1 MKSVCT
7 SVIGIK
13 TTIIVLALDD
23 CKTPIDI
30 ANTTT
35 FWRTI
40 ARTLAINTVIPRLNV
55 VKAEVTAEISS
66 GSGRSAPIYV
76 RVSRRSL
83 AVSIRRI

>member
-1 MKSVCT
+1 MQTMRT

-13 TTIIVLALDD
+13 TTIIVMALDD

-66 GSGRSAPIYV
+66 GSGRTASIYV
-76 RVSRRSL
+76 RDSRML
-83 AVSIRRI
+83 MVSIGCI